1 MDRWEPDGGASQ
13 WIPRDVRD
21 HSRRQTRLEKS
32 RDAVV
37 RYLALG
43 PISVQIGDDYVKL
56 GGLRQRIVLAVLLHS
71 ANRVVTQDAL
81 IDSVW
86 SGEPPEA
93 ARATVQSYIYNLRR
107 AIGSDSIVRRA
118 DGYLI
123 EVDENIFDVLA
134 FEERVAKGMG
144 LLESDPE
151 SARGTLLEGLGMW
164 FGTAYGGIDHPELQ
178 VEIQRLGE
186 MRVNAIETRIEADL
200 ALGRAGELVGELET
214 LVRGHP
220 FRERFWAQLMLAL
233 YRAGRQAE
241 SLRAYQ
247 QARTRLVD
255 DLGIEPGSDLRQLE
269 QRILDQDPS
278 LMIKA
283 DRAGSTPGGDR
294 SGSIRGYE
302 LRDVVGRGDFGV
314 VYRAYQPSISR
325 EVAIKVIQPAYA
337 NDRTFVAR
345 FEREA
350 QIAAN
355 LEHPHILPLH
365 DYWRDPTGAYLVM
378 PLMRGGSLDGA
389 LKHGGWSLGP
399 ALRLL
404 EQVGSALSH
413 AHRRGVIHR
422 DLKPGN
428 ILLDEDGNI
437 YLSDFGMFTALG
449 DDGSTVPV
457 SKRHIAP
464 EGASGGSAT
473 VGSDIYALG
482 ALTFHLLSGVPIAS
496 TSMLDFGEARPDI
509 PTSLAGVV
517 ARATAID
524 PRDRFSSVDEYL
536 RELRREAGA
545 DVVAASG
552 VVETVAEPTRNP
564 YKGLRA
570 FVEKD
575 AVDFHG
581 RTALV
586 DDLLER
592 VESHRL
598 VTVVGPSGS
607 GKSSLVRAGLI
618 PALRAGRILGS
629 SDWLITDMFPGS
641 YPFEELEGALS
652 RVAVRAPAGMR
663 DELAR
668 TDGLLRVSK
677 QILPG
682 DDSSLLI
689 VIDQFEELF
698 SAVRSEDTRRQFLES
713 LIAVASDE
721 RSRVRVVTTIRADFL
736 DRPLAYAD
744 FAEAISDGIITVG
757 PPTRDGLARAVAAP
771 AQNVGLELEEGLIG
785 RIIADVEGQPGA
797 LPLLQYALTEMFGHR
812 DGSALTIA
820 GYEATGGVAGALGR
834 RAEEVYEGLSTVG
847 QAAAHHV
854 FLRLV
859 SVDASG
865 AVTRRRARQAELVSL
880 DVGRAGVEL
889 ALQAFAGFRL
899 VTFDRDPVT
908 RGPTVEVA
916 HEALLSEWSRLDGWI
931 EEARESL
938 LLARRVSESAR
949 EWTDSNEDPSYLLR
963 GARLEDAETW
973 AARAHVLLTGDESRY
988 VAAGVALRASEIDT
1002 ARRRRR
1008 RVILALAV
1016 GLLLMGSLAVVA
1028 FVQRG
1033 EAQLEALESR
1043 VRALAAAS
1051 GSQVDENPELAL
1063 LIAVEAFDESVRD
1076 GGSPMS
1082 EAVSAMGQ
1090 AIAEWRLVSRFPA
1103 GEIVFPVAAPNGSLL
1118 AVSSKVSP
1126 RDVDVFDTEG
1136 LLVGTLPGPD
1146 PSVAAWAVAFNPDGQ
1161 TIAVTYA
1168 ASEGETFRSV
1178 PDGVPDVV
1186 IFDLATFSSVASLDT
1201 EVGWM
1206 QVSHSPDGAWLALSA
1221 GREVRILDWAEG
1233 TEISR
1238 FEGSSLVGGPVFLDG
1253 DSVIVP
1259 IEGSGFTTFSSGDG
1273 SVVGHLPIANLN
1285 QAITAVD
1292 ASRSRLAYRAGDRVM
1307 VSQIATGEVVFDLE
1321 ASHVLA
1327 VALDSDGTR
1336 LAYSGFDSDI
1346 AVVPLDKEGTDLKLA
1361 GTYENVFSLAFV
1373 GSERLLSNGEDALLW
1388 DVSPEGLE
1396 ELGGIALAEP
1406 QWGYQISP
1414 DERFLAYRVSKNV
1427 GGRLPDPGDGLR
1439 LVETESDQETVLSQN
1454 EWQSI
1459 NAGLRLVSPDFT
1471 MVGSLTQDGE
1481 STMRLL
1487 PGWDVVRE
1495 FERCRAPLAV
1505 NPDNSLVVLRGWGC
1519 GDETPTESAE
1529 SAVVD
1534 IATGTTILPISYQHL
1549 FSAEFNLEGT
1559 YAGGRFL
1566 VATDQ
1571 VTVEVWDI
1579 TTGESLGSL
1588 ERTDR
1593 DEFGYFL
1600 VVAFDASGRYV
1611 VGGTSTGT
1619 VWVVDLEQVLAGED
1633 MADAL
1638 VFSRQAHTG
1647 AAPAPAMN
1655 SAGVVATAGF
1665 DGQVRLWDVVSGD
1678 LLLEFESDIGVP
1690 VVQFTPDGEYLL
1702 YPDGLSIR
1710 RLPVDPFQL
1719 RDLAEELLTRDFLP
1733 DECARYA
1740 AQSRCETLTG

>member
-1 MDRWEPDGGASQ
+1 M
-13 WIPRDVRD
+13 
-21 HSRRQTRLEKS
+21 RLEES
-32 RDAVV
+32 TNSVV
-37 RYLALG
+37 RYRALG
-43 PISVQIGDDYVKL
+43 PISVQVDDDYVKL

-71 ANRVVTQDAL
+71 ANRLVTQDAL

-123 EVDENIFDVLA
+123 EVDANTFDVLA
-134 FEERVAKGMG
+134 FEERVEKGMG

-151 SARGTLLEGLGMW
+151 AARAALLEGLGMW

-178 VEIQRLGE
+178 VEIQRLDE

-200 ALGRAGELVGELET
+200 AIGRAGELVGELET
-214 LVRGHP
+214 LVRDHP

-247 QARTRLVD
+247 QARSRLVD
-255 DLGIEPGSDLRQLE
+255 DLGIEPGSDLQQLE
-269 QRILDQDPS
+269 QQILDQDPS
-278 LMIKA
+278 LLIKA

-337 NDRTFVAR
+337 NDRAFVAR

-389 LKHGGWSLGP
+389 LQHGGWSLGP

-404 EQVGSALSH
+404 DQVGSALSH

-428 ILLDEDGNI
+428 ILLDEDGNT
-437 YLSDFGMFTALG
+437 YLSDFGMLTALG

-457 SKRHIAP
+457 SRRHIAP
-464 EGASGGSAT
+464 EEASGGGAT
-473 VGSDIYALG
+473 VRSDIYALG
-482 ALTFHLLSGVPIAS
+482 ALTFHLLSGVPFSS
-496 TSMLDFGEARPDI
+496 TSMTDLSEARPDI
-509 PTSLAGVV
+509 PTSLAAVV

-524 PRDRFSSVDEYL
+524 PRERFSSVDEYL

-545 DVVAASG
+545 DVVAGSG

-618 PALRAGRILGS
+618 PALREGRILGS

-652 RVAVRAPAGMR
+652 RVAVRAPTGMR
-663 DELAR
+663 DELAQP
-668 TDGLLRVSK
+668 DGLLRVSK

-682 DDSSLLI
+682 DDSTLLI

-698 SAVRSEDTRRQFLES
+698 SAVRSEVTRRLFLES

-736 DRPLAYAD
+736 DRPLVYAD

-771 AQNVGLELEEGLIG
+771 AQNVGIELEEGLIG

-797 LPLLQYALTEMFGHR
+797 LPLLQYALTEMFAHR
-812 DGSALTIA
+812 HGSTLTIA

-880 DVGRAGVEL
+880 AVDRAGLES

-899 VTFDRDPVT
+899 LTFDRDPVT

-916 HEALLSEWSRLDGWI
+916 HEALLTEWSRLAGWI

-938 LLARRVSESAR
+938 MLARRVSESTR
-949 EWTDSNEDPSYLLR
+949 EWIDSNEDPSYLLR
-963 GARLEDAETW
+963 GVRLEDVETW
-973 AARAHVLLTGDESRY
+973 ASRAHVVLTGDESRY
-988 VAAGVALRASEIDT
+988 IAAGVAHRASELDT
-1002 ARRRRR
+1002 ALRRRR

-1016 GLLLMGSLAVVA
+1016 GLLLVGSLAVVA
-1028 FVQRG
+1028 FLQRG

-1051 GSQVDENPELAL
+1051 GSHVDENPELAL
-1063 LIAVEAFDESVRD
+1063 LIAIEAFDESVRD

-1103 GEIVFPVAAPNGSLL
+1103 GEIVFPVAAPDGSLL

-1146 PSVAAWAVAFNPDGQ
+1146 HPSVAAWAVAFNPDGQ

-1168 ASEGETFRSV
+1168 ASEGEIFRSV

-1186 IFDLATFSSVASLDT
+1186 IFDLETMSSVTSLETDR
-1201 EVGWM
+1201 GWM
-1206 QVSHSPDGAWLALSA
+1206 QVSHSPDGARLALSG
-1221 GREVRILDWAEG
+1221 GREVRIVDWANG
-1233 TEISR
+1233 TEVSR
-1238 FEGSSLVGGPVFLDG
+1238 FEGSSSTGHPVFLDG

-1259 IEGSGFTTFSSGDG
+1259 VEGSGFTTFSSVDG
-1273 SVVGHLPIANLN
+1273 SLEGHLQIANLN
-1285 QAITAVD
+1285 QTTTAVD
-1292 ASRSRLAYRAGDRVM
+1292 ASHSRLAYRAGDRIR
-1307 VSQIATGEVVFDLE
+1307 VSEIATGEVVFDVE
-1321 ASHVLA
+1321 SSSVLS
-1327 VALDSDGTR
+1327 VALDSDGTH

-1346 AVVPLDKEGTDLKLA
+1346 AVVSLDRDGQDLQLS

-1373 GSERLLSNGEDALLW
+1373 GSERLLSYGEDALLW
-1388 DVSPEGLE
+1388 DVSPEGLD

-1414 DERFLAYRVSKNV
+1414 DERFLAYRVSTNQ
-1427 GGRLPDPGDGLR
+1427 GGDLPDPNDGLR
-1439 LVETESDQETVLSQN
+1439 LVDLESDQETVLSQN
-1454 EWQSI
+1454 EWQAI
-1459 NAGLRLVSPDFT
+1459 LAGLRLVSPDFT

-1495 FERCRAPLAV
+1495 FDRCRSPLAV
-1505 NPDNSLVVLRGWGC
+1505 TPDNSLVVLGGWGC
-1519 GDETPTESAE
+1519 VADDPPESAE

-1534 IATGTTILPISYQHL
+1534 IETGTIVLPIPYQYL
-1549 FSAEFNLEGT
+1549 FSAEFNPEGIF
-1559 YAGGRFL
+1559 AGGRFL

-1571 VTVEVWDI
+1571 VTVEVWDMSA
-1579 TTGESLGSL
+1579 GESLGSFD
-1588 ERTDR
+1588 RSDR
-1593 DEFGYFL
+1593 DEFGFIL
-1600 VVAFDASGRYV
+1600 VVAFDPTGRYV
-1611 VGGTSTGT
+1611 IGGTSSGT
-1619 VWVVDLEQVLAGED
+1619 VWVVDLERVLAGED
-1633 MADAL
+1633 MANAL

-1647 AAPAPAMN
+1647 AAPLPAMN
-1655 SAGVVATAGF
+1655 GDGIVATVGF
-1665 DGQVRLWDVVSGD
+1665 DDHVRLWDVDSGD

-1710 RLPVDPFQL
+1710 RLPVDPFRL
-1719 RDLAEELLTRDFLP
+1719 RDLAEELLTRDFLA

-1740 AQSRCETLTG
+1740 AQSRCEALTG